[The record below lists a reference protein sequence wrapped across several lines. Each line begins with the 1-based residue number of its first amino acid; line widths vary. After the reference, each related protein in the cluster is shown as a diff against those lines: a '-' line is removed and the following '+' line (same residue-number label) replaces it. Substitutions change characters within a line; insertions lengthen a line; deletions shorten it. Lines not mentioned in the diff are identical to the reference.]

1 MKSEQTKLEEKL
13 KSISQMEEKIH
24 QQDNSKVFT
33 MEIKE
38 TIPAVPTVKKET
50 ELQKQIKTSWNSDDD
65 KDMDNL
71 AKETAKNWKVK
82 GIAFSQQKSSPK
94 FEISVSIKK

>member
-1 MKSEQTKLEEKL
+1 
-13 KSISQMEEKIH
+13 MEEKIH

-50 ELQKQIKTSWNSDDD
+50 EL
-65 KDMDNL
+65 
-71 AKETAKNWKVK
+71 
-82 GIAFSQQKSSPK
+82 
-94 FEISVSIKK
+94 